1 MHSRTLFRYT
11 VNPAWRGYMAGKS
24 RLGGMTRRA
33 HIWPRLV
40 SNVLSP
46 PVIWALV
53 AFPIAYHADGGQ
65 GNAVVY
71 ALLYGM
77 MVCWL
82 PVLYI
87 AWNVRNGNIT
97 DLHMKV
103 RGERI
108 RPYVVTL
115 IGSGVALLVLLA
127 VGAPRLMPMFT
138 LFSLIQLGMMT
149 VITLVWQISVHAM
162 SITGAVVAAGAIYG
176 VGPALVLFPLVPL
189 VGAARYKLGRHTLS
203 QIIAGASVGAV
214 MTLLLF
220 LTV

>member
-1 MHSRTLFRYT
+1 MVQQLSIDSGQR
-11 VNPAWRGYMAGKS
+11 
-24 RLGGMTRRA
+24 RLDM
-33 HIWPRLV
+33 WPRFV

-46 PVIWALV
+46 PVIWALL

-65 GNAVVY
+65 GNALVY
-71 ALLYGM
+71 ALVYGM

-103 RGERI
+103 RAQRI
-108 RPYVVTL
+108 RPFIVTL
-115 IGSGVALLVLLA
+115 LGSTVALVLLVA
-127 VGAPRLMPMFT
+127 VNAPRLMPMFT
-138 LFSLIQLGMMT
+138 LFSLLQLGLMT
-149 VITLVWQISVHAM
+149 LITLVWQISMHAM
-162 SITGAVVAAGAIYG
+162 SITGAVVAAGAMFG

-203 QIIAGASVGAV
+203 QIFAGAGVGAL
-214 MTLLLF
+214 MTVLMF